1 MGLLSES
8 PRGDGPIGKGEFIK
22 RRGEVIEAYPGSMF
36 RVRFE
41 DGTEAFCH
49 ISGRIRKNY
58 IKILPGDKVLVEFS
72 PYDLSHGRIIY
83 RE

>member
-1 MGLLSES
+1 
-8 PRGDGPIGKGEFIK
+8 
-22 RRGEVIEAYPGSMF
+22 MF

-41 DGTEAFCH
+41 NGTEALCH

-58 IKILPGDKVLVEFS
+58 IKILPGDTVTVEFS
-72 PYDLSHGRIIY
+72 PYDLSHGRIVY

>member
-1 MGLLSES
+1 MSLY
-8 PRGDGPIGKGEFIK
+8 RGERFIGKGEFIK
-22 RRGEVIEAYPGSMF
+22 RRGEVIEAYPNSMF

-41 DGTEAFCH
+41 DGTEALCH
-49 ISGRIRKNY
+49 ISGRVRKNY
-58 IKILPGDKVLVEFS
+58 IKILLGDKVIVEFS

>member
-1 MGLLSES
+1 MGPWSAC
-8 PRGDGPIGKGEFIK
+8 PRGDWLIGKGEFIK